1 MTIDLQPLK
10 KQLRKISAENSSNRE
25 LTKEIMIAFNEI
37 DKIEYANSQMKKNL
51 FKLANNI

>member
-10 KQLRKISAENSSNRE
+10 KQLRKISAENSSNKK
-25 LTKEIMIAFNEI
+25 LIKEIMIAFDEL
-37 DKIEYANSQMKKNL
+37 DKIEDANSEMKKNL

>member
-10 KQLRKISAENSSNRE
+10 KQLRKISAQNSSNKK
-25 LTKEIMIAFNEI
+25 LIKEIMIAFDEL
-37 DKIEYANSQMKKNL
+37 DKIEDANSEMKKNL